1 MIAASLANIVIGY
14 LLGSIPSGLVVGYL
28 WLHRDIRK
36 SGSGVT
42 GATNVLRTAG
52 RLPAVIVMVADILKG
67 VIPALI
73 GRLVFKDDA
82 AAALGASA
90 AIVGHVWPVF
100 AGFRGGRG
108 VSTAFGGIL
117 GLAPVVALVFPLI
130 GLALVVPTRYVSLM
144 SVLGTPLSAAVVAV
158 TAALGWESWWFVAY
172 GAFAVIIVEYR
183 HVPNI
188 RRLRAGTEPKFGQ
201 GGDRV
206 ATG

>member
-1 MIAASLANIVIGY
+1 MISAWIANTVIGY
-14 LLGSIPSGLVVGYL
+14 LLGSVPSGLVVGYL

-73 GRLVFKDDA
+73 GRFIFKNDS
-82 AAALGASA
+82 AAALGAAA

-117 GLAPVVALVFPLI
+117 GLAPLVALVFPII

-158 TAALGWESWWFVAY
+158 TVTIGWEPWQFAAY
-172 GAFAVIIVEYR
+172 GAFAVLVIEFR
-183 HVPNI
+183 HIPNI
-188 RRLRAGTEPKFGQ
+188 RRLLAGTEPKFGQ